1 MDQVNLGPR
10 TETLEAQLAANTELI
25 ERFRLENEAQATE
38 LEARRQ
44 EVQQL
49 LATHHEEIRELH
61 TLLAQQTALSAGRRP
76 WWRIW

>member
-1 MDQVNLGPR
+1 MVEVDQDQDNTPTTTSADTALIRALNDQVQAQ
-10 TETLEAQLAANTELI
+10 TE
-25 ERFRLENEAQATE
+25 E

-61 TLLAQQTALSAGRRP
+61 VLLQNSQTALNAGRRS
-76 WWRIW
+76 WWRFWK